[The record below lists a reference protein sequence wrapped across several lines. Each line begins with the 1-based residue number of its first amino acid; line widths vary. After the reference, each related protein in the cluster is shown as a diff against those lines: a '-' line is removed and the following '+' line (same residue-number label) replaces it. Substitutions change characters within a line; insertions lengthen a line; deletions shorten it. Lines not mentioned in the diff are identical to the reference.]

1 MVLNVLGA
9 AKCQAF
15 WGGFIGTDPTANTEL
30 VSQSGPTLW
39 RHDQLPG
46 VVLYVPNTYTL
57 TTNETEFGIVE
68 RITWHAAV
76 VNRKLHW
83 FPSGCGS

>member
-1 MVLNVLGA
+1 MVLNVHGA
-9 AKCQAF
+9 AMCQAF
-15 WGGFIGTDPTANTEL
+15 WGGFFGTDSTAKEVL

-46 VVLYVPNTYTL
+46 VVLYFPNTYTL
-57 TTNETEFGIVE
+57 TTNNTTLGIVE
-68 RITWHAAV
+68 QQTWHAGV

-83 FPSGCGS
+83 FPSSCGS